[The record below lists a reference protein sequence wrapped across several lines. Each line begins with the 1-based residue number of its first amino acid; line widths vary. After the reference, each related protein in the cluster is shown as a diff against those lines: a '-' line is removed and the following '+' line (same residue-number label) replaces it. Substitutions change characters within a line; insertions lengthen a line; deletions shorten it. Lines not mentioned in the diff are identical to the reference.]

1 MKQNGT
7 RRKTK
12 TDDLRGRALEVL
24 VRELGYAD
32 AVRFMMLHER
42 GKGDYTRDLAKL
54 MPDKAVAELA
64 READGLVRKAGRVQ
78 KRRRTAS

>member
-12 TDDLRGRALEVL
+12 TSDLRGRALEVL

-32 AVRFMMLHER
+32 AVRFMTLHER
-42 GKGDYTRDLAKL
+42 GKGDYTRDRAK
-54 MPDKAVAELA
+54 MVPDKAVAELA